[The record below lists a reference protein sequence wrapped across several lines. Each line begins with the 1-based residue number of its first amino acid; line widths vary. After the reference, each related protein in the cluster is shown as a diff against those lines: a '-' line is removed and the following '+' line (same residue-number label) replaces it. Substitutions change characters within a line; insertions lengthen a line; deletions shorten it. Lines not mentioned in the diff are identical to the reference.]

1 MEPKTLIL
9 ILTSILFGVFGQI
22 SLKHGMNNLGPLEI
36 KDIFS
41 RKLFSIIFEK
51 FVFIGIVFYLIATL
65 IWLVILSK
73 IELSTAYPMLAIGYV
88 IIALLSK
95 FLLNENLTLLKF
107 VGIVLIS
114 VGVFLVLKS

>member
-9 ILTSILFGVFGQI
+9 IFTSILFGVFGQI

-107 VGIVLIS
+107 VGIILIS

>member
-1 MEPKTLIL
+1 
-9 ILTSILFGVFGQI
+9 
-22 SLKHGMNNLGPLEI
+22 MNNLGPLEI

-107 VGIVLIS
+107 VGIILIS